1 MFASGIVSRHD
12 IPLMDRQHKREE
24 QKDSRRREARSG
36 TTIKQ
41 DRNVFKVVLL
51 LHPSCILALIAL
63 SFHSYIL
70 MISLS
75 FLPDPSRNEA
85 EAGRRFLSLQLLIV
99 WRRGLPVEILR
110 ENMWTSDVV
119 KVAGISCVH
128 ERPPSSSFILDT
140 FPFHTAFFRCPQGIP
155 CSLSCICQQVK
166 SNSICRFQRFIC
178 SSSSLFSFV
187 FLSLWLKFFSLSLV
201 RDFFMLK
208 SRRKLMLTSNLSQ
221 MSTTLSSLVELLLPK

>member
-75 FLPDPSRNEA
+75 
-85 EAGRRFLSLQLLIV
+85 LSLFPPRPLTK
-99 WRRGLPVEILR
+99 WGRGR
-110 ENMWTSDVV
+110 
-119 KVAGISCVH
+119 KK
-128 ERPPSSSFILDT
+128 
-140 FPFHTAFFRCPQGIP
+140 IP
-155 CSLSCICQQVK
+155 
-166 SNSICRFQRFIC
+166 
-178 SSSSLFSFV
+178 
-187 FLSLWLKFFSLSLV
+187 
-201 RDFFMLK
+201 
-208 SRRKLMLTSNLSQ
+208 
-221 MSTTLSSLVELLLPK
+221 